1 MPSWRYFLYTQSR
14 WYISY
19 FLSLL
24 LLDQEEVA
32 QQEAKSKK
40 NKDRLVLYHTSN
52 SNVESSAS
60 EFFSGESIDGRHN
73 EIIQEEN
80 DEDDDEMDIK
90 VKRTISVSP
99 HYHS

>member
-1 MPSWRYFLYTQSR
+1 MANKRKLANKKR
-14 WYISY
+14 
-19 FLSLL
+19 
-24 LLDQEEVA
+24 LDKLNELKVFR
-32 QQEAKSKK
+32 SNVKK
-40 NKDRLVLYHTSN
+40 NS
-52 SNVESSAS
+52 ESSAS
-60 EFFSGESIDGRHN
+60 ESFSGESVDGRHN

>member
-1 MPSWRYFLYTQSR
+1 MANKRKLKNKKR
-14 WYISY
+14 
-19 FLSLL
+19 
-24 LLDQEEVA
+24 LDKLNELKVFR
-32 QQEAKSKK
+32 SNTKK
-40 NKDRLVLYHTSN
+40 NS
-52 SNVESSAS
+52 ESSAS
-60 EFFSGESIDGRHN
+60 ESFSGESIDGRHN

>member
-1 MPSWRYFLYTQSR
+1 MANKRKLANKKR
-14 WYISY
+14 
-19 FLSLL
+19 
-24 LLDQEEVA
+24 LDKLNELKVFR
-32 QQEAKSKK
+32 SNVKK
-40 NKDRLVLYHTSN
+40 NS
-52 SNVESSAS
+52 ESSAS
-60 EFFSGESIDGRHN
+60 ESFSGESIDGRHY

>member
-1 MPSWRYFLYTQSR
+1 MKDYMADKRKLKNKKR
-14 WYISY
+14 
-19 FLSLL
+19 
-24 LLDQEEVA
+24 LDKLNELKVFRLNA
-32 QQEAKSKK
+32 KK
-40 NKDRLVLYHTSN
+40 NS
-52 SNVESSAS
+52 ESSAS
-60 EFFSGESIDGRHN
+60 ESFSGESIDGRHN

>member
-1 MPSWRYFLYTQSR
+1 MKEYMANRRKL
-14 WYISY
+14 
-19 FLSLL
+19 
-24 LLDQEEVA
+24 A
-32 QQEAKSKK
+32 KKAKSKK
-40 NKDRLVLYHTSN
+40 NKNRLVLYHTSN

>member
-1 MPSWRYFLYTQSR
+1 MANERKL
-14 WYISY
+14 
-19 FLSLL
+19 
-24 LLDQEEVA
+24 A
-32 QQEAKSKK
+32 KKAKSKK
-40 NKDRLVLYHTSN
+40 NKNRLVLYRASN
-52 SNVESSAS
+52 NNVESSAS
-60 EFFSGESIDGRHN
+60 EFFSGESVDGRRY

>member
-1 MPSWRYFLYTQSR
+1 MANKRRRQMEKRL
-14 WYISY
+14 
-19 FLSLL
+19 
-24 LLDQEEVA
+24 
-32 QQEAKSKK
+32 KK
-40 NKDRLVLYHTSN
+40 NKRRRDASYTAN
-52 SNVESSAS
+52 NDNESTAS
-60 EFFSGESIDGRHN
+60 ESFSGESIDGRHN

>member
-1 MPSWRYFLYTQSR
+1 MANERKL
-14 WYISY
+14 
-19 FLSLL
+19 
-24 LLDQEEVA
+24 EKK
-32 QQEAKSKK
+32 AKSKK

-60 EFFSGESIDGRHN
+60 EFFSGESIDGRRY